1 MIKWLGMHHDSADD
15 SLVFAAWDEPSTMPQ
30 SPTTDDGS
38 GSEPIVPRDSQ
49 DVVNAIN
56 QRIFDTSLDL
66 ILVVDRRGTF
76 IRVSPSAQTIIG
88 YSPGELIGHNARGI
102 LYPPDLDN
110 TRNEMRLARAGRVMR
125 NFECRYLHKDG
136 HIVPLSWMG
145 VWSEPEERHFFIGR
159 DITERHA
166 ADLRLR
172 QAQRMDAIG
181 QLTGGMAHDFNNLL
195 GIIIGNLDLLRLTG
209 SLPAENDELV
219 GEALSAA
226 VRGADLTRRLLAF
239 ARRQPLQPERID
251 INDMVSNI
259 VGLLGRTLGEHI
271 PISVNLTNNV
281 WPIVVDPA
289 QLEASLV
296 NLATNARDAMP
307 RGGRL
312 MITTEN
318 HALDAEYV
326 EAYADLAAGDYVVV
340 GVSDTGTGIPPEVM
354 SRVFE
359 PFFTTKEQG
368 KGTGLGL
375 SMVFGFAKQSGGHI
389 NVYSELGKGTT
400 FRIYLPRDLT
410 GVEVAPRP
418 PAALPAA
425 GGNESVLVVDDNEA
439 IRRVV
444 RRQLTALGYRVI
456 EADTAAAA
464 LRQLAAEEITLLFT
478 DVIMPGNMDG
488 IELARTAMER
498 WPGLR
503 VILTSGFP
511 EARLSGTVEPI
522 AGIRLLSKPYRR
534 DDLARTVRDILD
546 RPSAEA

>member
-1 MIKWLGMHHDSADD
+1 MHHDSADD